1 MIGETLNPQGVA
13 AALRAWRDRLG
24 AAAVL
29 EGPAAQQRYGACT
42 TGAERAI
49 PAALRPRS
57 VADIVVM
64 LGVARQ
70 YAVPLYPISTGHNW
84 GYGSAVPVT
93 DGCVVLDLSGL
104 DRIVEMDAE
113 LGLVT
118 VEPGVTQ
125 RALHEFLDKNQLP
138 FLVPVTGGGPNCS
151 LIGNAL
157 ERGYGITPHAD
168 HIAAVTA
175 VEAVLPDGRIYRS
188 ALSELGGSGVDRAF
202 KWGIGPYLDG
212 LFAQSNLGV
221 VTRMT
226 IALARRPERIEA
238 FLFGVEREAGL
249 AAAVPAVQRVL
260 RELGGVAGG
269 INLMNSRRMLAMTAP
284 YPRARVGSEGI
295 LSAETVAEVSR
306 QYRITAWTGFGALYG
321 AAEVVRAARRAVQR
335 VLRPAVGRLTF
346 ITPGGAA
353 RLHRVL
359 SRLPHLRHG
368 ALARRARTL
377 DRAMQLVAGR
387 PSEVAL
393 PLAYWQSATP
403 AAGAELDPDRDGCGL
418 IWYPPLVPMTA
429 EGVMRYV
436 AMVGEV
442 CAAHRIEP
450 LITLTSLSERCFDS
464 SVPLLFDR
472 RDPIAASRA
481 RSCYHA
487 LLERGRREGF
497 LPYRLSA
504 HEMGWLTGADAPCW
518 DLAAAI
524 KSAVDPTGIIAPGRY
539 GRLPPFAG

>member
-1 MIGETLNPQGVA
+1 M
-13 AALRAWRDRLG
+13 RAWRGRLG

-29 EGPAAQQRYGACT
+29 DGAAAQQRYGACT
-42 TGAERAI
+42 TGVERAI

-57 VADIVVM
+57 VDDVVAI

-70 YAVPLYPISTGHNW
+70 CAVPLYPISTGHNW

-93 DGCVVLDLSGL
+93 EGCVVLDLSGL
-104 DRIVEMDAE
+104 DGIVDIDAE

-125 RALHEFLDKNQLP
+125 RALHEFLDRNHLP

-151 LIGNAL
+151 LLGNAL

-168 HIAAVTA
+168 HTAAVTA
-175 VEAVLPDGRIYRS
+175 IEAVLPDGRIYRS
-188 ALSELGGSGVDRAF
+188 ALSERGGSLVDRAF

-226 IALARRPERIEA
+226 LALARRPERIEA

-269 INLMNSRRMLAMTAP
+269 VNLMNSRRMLAMTAP
-284 YPRARVGSEGI
+284 YPRARVGGDGI
-295 LSAETVAEVSR
+295 LSPETVAEVAR
-306 QYRITAWTGFGALYG
+306 QYRIAAWTGFGALYG
-321 AAEVVRAARRAVQR
+321 TAEMVRAARRAVR
-335 VLRPAVGRLTF
+335 RILRPAVGRLAF
-346 ITPGGAA
+346 VTPGRAA
-353 RLHRVL
+353 RLDRVL
-359 SRLPHLRHG
+359 SHVPRLRHG

-377 DRAMQLVAGR
+377 DRAMQLVAGT

-393 PLAYWQSATP
+393 PLAYWQSAMP
-403 AAGAELDPDRDGCGL
+403 AGGAELDPARDGCGL

-429 EGVMRYV
+429 EHVARYV

-442 CAAHRIEP
+442 CAAHQIEP

-472 RDPIAASRA
+472 SEPTAAARA
-481 RSCYHA
+481 QSCYRA

-504 HEMGWLTGADAPCW
+504 HEMGWLTAADAPCF

-524 KSAVDPTGIIAPGRY
+524 KAAVDPAGIIAPGRY
-539 GRLPPFAG
+539 IRLPPEAR

>member
-1 MIGETLNPQGVA
+1 MQ
-13 AALRAWRDRLG
+13 AWRADLG

-42 TGAERAI
+42 TGVERAI

-57 VADIVVM
+57 VDDIIAII
-64 LGVARQ
+64 GVARQ

-84 GYGSAVPVT
+84 GYGSAAPVI

-104 DRIVEMDAE
+104 DRIVEMEAE

-125 RALHEFLDKNQLP
+125 RALHQFLEQHHLP

-151 LIGNAL
+151 LLGNAL

-168 HIAAVTA
+168 HTAAVTA
-175 VEAVLPDGRIYRS
+175 LEAVLPNGRIYRS
-188 ALSELGGSGVDRAF
+188 VLSELGGAAVDRAF
-202 KWGIGPYLDG
+202 KWGVGPYLDG
-212 LFAQSNLGV
+212 LFAQSNFAV

-226 IALARRPERIEA
+226 LALARRPERIEA
-238 FLFGVEREAGL
+238 FLFGVERESGL
-249 AAAVPAVQRVL
+249 AAVVPPVQRVL

-284 YPRARVGSEGI
+284 YPHATVGSDGI
-295 LSAETVAEVSR
+295 LSPQTVAELAR
-306 QYRITAWTGFGALYG
+306 QFRVTAWTGFGALYG
-321 AAEVVRAARRAVQR
+321 TAEVVRAARRGVRR
-335 VLRPAVGRLTF
+335 VLRPVVGRLTF
-346 ITPGGAA
+346 ITPEGAA
-353 RLHRVL
+353 RLHRALRHVP
-359 SRLPHLRHG
+359 RLRHG
-368 ALARRARTL
+368 PLARRAQTL
-377 DRAMQLVAGR
+377 DRAMQLVAGT

-393 PLAYWQSATP
+393 PLAYWQSTMP
-403 AAGAELDPDRDGCGL
+403 ESGAELDPARDGCGL

-429 EGVMRYV
+429 GHVARYV
-436 AMVGEV
+436 AMVDEV
-442 CAAHRIEP
+442 CAAHAIEP

-472 RDPIAASRA
+472 RDPIAAARA

-487 LLERGRREGF
+487 LLERGRCEGF

-504 HEMGWLTGADAPCW
+504 HEMGWLTAAAAPCW
-518 DLAAAI
+518 ELAAAI
-524 KSAVDPTGIIAPGRY
+524 KEAVDPAGIIAPGRY
-539 GRLPPFAG
+539 IPPRA

>member
-1 MIGETLNPQGVA
+1 M
-13 AALRAWRDRLG
+13 RD
-24 AAAVL
+24 
-29 EGPAAQQRYGACT
+29 GPDAQQRYGACT
-42 TGAERAI
+42 TGVERAI

-57 VADIVVM
+57 VDDIVAI

-104 DRIVEMDAE
+104 DRIIDMDGE

-157 ERGYGITPHAD
+157 ERGYGITPQAD
-168 HIAAVTA
+168 HTAAVTA
-175 VEAVLPDGRIYRS
+175 IEAVLPDGRLYRS
-188 ALSELGGSGVDRAF
+188 ALSELGGGGVDRAF
-202 KWGIGPYLDG
+202 KWGVGPYLDG
-212 LFAQSNLGV
+212 LLAQSNFGV

-238 FLFGVEREAGL
+238 FLFGIEREAGL
-249 AAAVPAVQRVL
+249 AAVVPAVQRVL
-260 RELGGVAGG
+260 RELGGVVGG
-269 INLMNSRRMLAMTAP
+269 VNLMNSRRMLAMTAP

-295 LSAETVAEVSR
+295 LSVETVAEVAR
-306 QYRITAWTGFGALYG
+306 QYRIAPWTGFGALYG
-321 AAEVVRAARRAVQR
+321 TAEMVRAARRAVR
-335 VLRPAVGRLTF
+335 RILRPAVGRLTF
-346 ITPGGAA
+346 VTPGRAA
-353 RLHRVL
+353 RLNRVL
-359 SRLPHLRHG
+359 SHVPRLRHG

-377 DRAMQLVAGR
+377 DRAMRLVAGA

-393 PLAYWQSATP
+393 PLAYWRSATP
-403 AAGAELDPDRDGCGL
+403 QRGAGLDPARDGCGL

-429 EGVMRYV
+429 ERVGRYV
-436 AMVGEV
+436 EMIGEV

-472 RDPIAASRA
+472 RDPSEAARA
-481 RSCYHA
+481 RCCYRA

-504 HEMGWLTGADAPCW
+504 HEMGWLTGGDAPCW

-524 KSAVDPTGIIAPGRY
+524 KAAVDPAGIISPGRY
-539 GRLPPFAG
+539 VPPRPSAG